1 MVTDK
6 KLPKAID
13 DKVSEAMFWSVT
25 STLANDEFE
34 SEKKEVFSDIKKE
47 GIELI
52 VGESIR
58 TTDGLIRWQDKK
70 NFKVDNN
77 VLVKMV
83 EDKEITV
90 KTILNMV
97 STWKRTPLETVAPE
111 AVIPLSA
118 TEFGVFEASHEFKE
132 EIRKDLM
139 KRKKC

>member
-111 AVIPLSA
+111 AVIPL
-118 TEFGVFEASHEFKE
+118 
-132 EIRKDLM
+132 
-139 KRKKC
+139 

>member
-34 SEKKEVFSDIKKE
+34 TEKADVFKDIKKG

-58 TTDGLIRWQDKK
+58 TTSGLIRWQSKK
-70 NFKVDNN
+70 NYKVDND
-77 VLVKMV
+77 VLVRMIA
-83 EDKEITV
+83 DKEMSIRSSEESRV
-90 KTILNMV
+90 
-97 STWKRTPLETVAPE
+97 
-111 AVIPLSA
+111 
-118 TEFGVFEASHEFKE
+118 GKE
-132 EIRKDLM
+132 
-139 KRKKC
+139 

>member
-6 KLPKAID
+6 KLPGAID
-13 DKVSEAMFWSVT
+13 DKVSEALFWSVT

-34 SEKKEVFSDIKKE
+34 SEKKEVFKDIKEE

-70 NFKVDNN
+70 NYKVDND

-83 EDKEITV
+83 IDGEINV
-90 KTILNMV
+90 RTILNMV
-97 STWKRTPLETVAPE
+97 STWKRVPLEAVAPE
-111 AVIPLSA
+111 AVIPLPSI
-118 TEFGVFEASHEFKE
+118 EY
-132 EIRKDLM
+132 
-139 KRKKC
+139 